1 MPRRAYVSVARAQAA
16 AAKRNQVI
24 QAAARFLREEDG
36 ITAFSLDAVAKA
48 ANVTRLTV
56 YNQFGSRRG
65 LLEAVFDD
73 IAQRGRLAR
82 LEDAAAHTDPEK
94 GLEMLV
100 RIFCEFWD
108 SDPAV
113 ARLHDA
119 MAIDQEFAQALAA
132 RNERRRPRIQELI
145 ARMAAENTPATAKR
159 DVVDLI
165 YVLTSCATFRMLSG
179 ARSAAEIC
187 ALLTSA
193 TKAAVAK
200 IKVKGTRSTR

>member
-1 MPRRAYVSVARAQAA
+1 MPKRAYVSVARAEAA
-16 AAKRNQVI
+16 AAKRNQVV
-24 QAAARFLREEDG
+24 QAAARFLREEDS
-36 ITAFSLDAVAKA
+36 ITTFSLDAVAKA
-48 ANVTRLTV
+48 AKVTRLTV

-73 IAQRGRLAR
+73 IARRGGLAR
-82 LEDAAAHTDPEK
+82 LEDAAAHSEPEK
-94 GLEMLV
+94 GLEMMV

-119 MAIDQEFAQALAA
+119 MAIDLEFAQALAA
-132 RNERRRPRIQELI
+132 RNERRRPLIGELI
-145 ARMAAENTPATAKR
+145 ARIAAKDTPISAKR
-159 DVVDLI
+159 DAVDLI

-179 ARSAAEIC
+179 ARSVSAIC
-187 ALLTSA
+187 ALLTNA

-200 IKVKGTRSTR
+200 IK

>member
-1 MPRRAYVSVARAQAA
+1 MPKRAYVSATRAQAA
-16 AAKRNQVI
+16 AEKRSQVI
-24 QAAARFLREEDG
+24 QAAARFLREEES
-36 ITAFSLDAVAKA
+36 ITSFSLDAVAKA

-73 IAQRGRLAR
+73 IAHRGRLAR
-82 LEDAAAHTDPEK
+82 LEDAATHPDPER
-94 GLEMLV
+94 GLEMIV

-119 MAIDQEFAQALAA
+119 MAIDQEFAQALVA
-132 RNERRRPRIQELI
+132 RNERRRPLIGELI
-145 ARMAAENTPATAKR
+145 ARIAAKNTPTSAKR

-179 ARSAAEIC
+179 ARSVAETC
-187 ALLTSA
+187 SLLTSA

-200 IKVKGTRSTR
+200 IK

>member
-1 MPRRAYVSVARAQAA
+1 MPKRAYVSVARAEAA

-24 QAAARFLREEDG
+24 EAAARFLREEDS
-36 ITAFSLDAVAKA
+36 ITTFSLDAVAKA

-73 IAQRGRLAR
+73 IARRGRLAR
-82 LEDAAAHTDPEK
+82 LEDAVVDPDPEK

-119 MAIDQEFAQALAA
+119 MAIDQELAQALLA
-132 RNERRRPRIQELI
+132 RNERRLPLIEGLI
-145 ARMAAENTPATAKR
+145 ARLAAKNTPLTAKR

-165 YVLTSCATFRMLSG
+165 YVLTSCATFRMLSR
-179 ARSAAEIC
+179 ARASAEIC
-187 ALLTSA
+187 KLLTNA
-193 TKAAVAK
+193 TKAAVAQ
-200 IKVKGTRSTR
+200 IK

>member
-1 MPRRAYVSVARAQAA
+1 MPKRAYVSVARAEAA
-16 AAKRNQVI
+16 AAKRDQVI
-24 QAAARFLREEDG
+24 QAAARFLREEDSI
-36 ITAFSLDAVAKA
+36 ITFSLDAVAKA

-73 IAQRGRLAR
+73 IAHRGGLAR
-82 LEDAAAHTDPEK
+82 LEGAAAYPDPEK
-94 GLEMLV
+94 GLEMMV
-100 RIFCEFWD
+100 RIFCEFWG

-119 MAIDQEFAQALAA
+119 MAIDHEFAQALVA
-132 RNERRRPRIQELI
+132 RNERRRPLIGELI
-145 ARMAAENTPATAKR
+145 TRIAAEDTPSIVKR

-179 ARSAAEIC
+179 GRTAAETG

-200 IKVKGTRSTR
+200 IK

>member
-1 MPRRAYVSVARAQAA
+1 MPRRAYVSVARAEAA
-16 AAKRNQVI
+16 AAKRNRVI
-24 QAAARFLREEDG
+24 QAAARFLREEES

-82 LEDAAAHTDPEK
+82 LNDAAADPDPEK
-94 GLEMLV
+94 GLAMV
-100 RIFCEFWD
+100 VQIFCEFWG

-119 MAIDQEFAQALAA
+119 MATDQEFAQALLA

-145 ARMAAENTPATAKR
+145 ARMAAEDTPAAAKR

-165 YVLTSCATFRMLSG
+165 FVLTSCATFRALSRG
-179 ARSAAEIC
+179 RSDAAVC
-187 ALLTSA
+187 ALLMQA

-200 IKVKGTRSTR
+200 IKRDTAGGSG